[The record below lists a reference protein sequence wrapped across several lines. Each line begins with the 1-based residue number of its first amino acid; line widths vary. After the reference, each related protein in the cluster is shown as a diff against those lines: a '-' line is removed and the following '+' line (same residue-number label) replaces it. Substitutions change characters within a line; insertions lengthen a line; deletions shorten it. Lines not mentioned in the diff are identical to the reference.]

1 MSSEI
6 EKTIKQMLDE
16 NMIGKED
23 EEDCKVIL
31 TWLKKG
37 RTAAEEINKET
48 VKKLIENGFADEEY
62 MLADPENMDTWLMLA
77 ISGAKGYIQQ
87 GN

>member
-1 MSSEI
+1 
-6 EKTIKQMLDE
+6 
-16 NMIGKED
+16 
-23 EEDCKVIL
+23 
-31 TWLKKG
+31 
-37 RTAAEEINKET
+37 
-48 VKKLIENGFADEEY
+48 

>member
-1 MSSEI
+1 MDKEI
-6 EKTIKQMLDE
+6 EETIKKQLDSSI
-16 NMIGKED
+16 IGKED
-23 EEDCKVIL
+23 EEDLRVIL
-31 TWLKKG
+31 TWLKNG
-37 RTAAEEINKET
+37 RAAAEEINKET

>member
-6 EKTIKQMLDE
+6 EKTIKQMLDD

-23 EEDCKVIL
+23 EEDCRVIL
-31 TWLKKG
+31 TWLKNG
-37 RTAAEEINKET
+37 RAAADEINKET